1 MLASTLAN
9 SCISPQS
16 LYSEGVLQDHLIIVT
31 FLHLLSSW
39 LVPNCPHT
47 DSADTS
53 KVTGRNCLLC
63 MRKNP
68 RQQVGERKYCKF
80 LLHHFHQGTSLPLWN
95 EHKRVNP
102 KWMTTYISAKIS
114 AVPTSGNSGL
124 CIPKQ
129 WRWQGQHPYLLIPD
143 SYSVML
149 DGLQGKFDKLKI
161 PSPSYHTLT
170 SPGWDNTALLV
181 QVLHSIA
188 LKIVEV
194 MLPDQNLMLTRF
206 VHVYLTNYEKYCTY
220 SSFHFL

>member
-1 MLASTLAN
+1 
-9 SCISPQS
+9 
-16 LYSEGVLQDHLIIVT
+16 
-31 FLHLLSSW
+31 
-39 LVPNCPHT
+39 
-47 DSADTS
+47 
-53 KVTGRNCLLC
+53 

-80 LLHHFHQGTSLPLWN
+80 LLHHFHQDTSLPLWN
-95 EHKRVNP
+95 EYKRVNP

-170 SPGWDNTALLV
+170 SPGWDNTVLLV
-181 QVLHSIA
+181 QVLPLNCTQNCRSNA
-188 LKIVEV
+188 TRPKFNVDTLCAC
-194 MLPDQNLMLTRF
+194 LPDKLWVVLYLQQLSFSLISYQNFLVQIQQIQSFAL
-206 VHVYLTNYEKYCTY
+206 YLN
-220 SSFHFL
+220 H